1 MWKEANQS
9 DFGWEPFV
17 SSYLNIVPIMVLLFL
32 FWLSV
37 CSMSCVQALHIN
49 YHQLWQLNSSV
60 GQIKEWLLHVQS
72 LQMSFFSS
80 DLIWILMIRNFSS
93 NITWAPSNSQYMV
106 SKTNLQII
114 VSLSRRERV
123 ERKWSSFRLLYDDG
137 TSITTHI
144 WPSQTIC
151 PLLVGV
157 RSYIHTYTYLV
168 AYETIHQICIWFNG
182 IIHNSAFVLMAIYH

>member
-1 MWKEANQS
+1 MWKEGNQS
-9 DFGWEPFV
+9 DFGWQPFV
-17 SSYLNIVPIMVLLFL
+17 SSYLKIVPIMVLLFL

-114 VSLSRRERV
+114 VSLSRRERSR
-123 ERKWSSFRLLYDDG
+123 EKMKLFK
-137 TSITTHI
+137 TSILWWHLNHYPYMALTNYMPIACWCAVIYT
-144 WPSQTIC
+144 
-151 PLLVGV
+151 
-157 RSYIHTYTYLV
+157 YIHV
-168 AYETIHQICIWFNG
+168 FGCIWNHSSNLYM
-182 IIHNSAFVLMAIYH
+182 I